1 MNLNKNILVLYT
13 GIFYILL
20 IQESVWYKNIII
32 SENTIRL
39 YNNVSLDI
47 GAAWK
52 WYMVDKIYNIL
63 TSHFESFMINFGWDI
78 RVKGSRKIHLEDP
91 NDASKSIGYVD
102 IENISIASS
111 AGNKRKFWNSH
122 HLVNAKTKK
131 SQNDKLSVYVTHK
144 LSSFSD
150 VFSTALFVTPLERA
164 IKILEQTPGL
174 EGLIIASDGK
184 MYKSKWFKCILNI
197 TKKWV

>member
-1 MNLNKNILVLYT
+1 MSEGWY
-13 GIFYILL
+13 GIHTETL
-20 IQESVWYKNIII
+20 QESVWYENIII
-32 SENTIRL
+32 SENTISL
-39 YNNVSLDI
+39 NNNVSLDI

-63 TSHFESFMINFGWDI
+63 ASHFESFMINFGWDI
-78 RVKGSRKIHLEDP
+78 RVKGSWKIHLEDP
-91 NDASKSIGYVD
+91 NDAKKSIGYMD
-102 IENISIASS
+102 IENMSIASS

-131 SQNDKLSVYVTHK
+131 SQNDKLAVYVTHK

-150 VFSTALFVTPLERA
+150 IFSTALFVAPLERS

-184 MYKSKWFKCILNI
+184 IYKKTVKTYVQRYL
-197 TKKWV
+197 K